1 MSCADVQTIQ
11 AGNGV
16 KTQFS
21 FDFPYISKSE
31 IQVSFWNNITEQW
44 DVKLTTDPT
53 YPWQI
58 TDANPTIV
66 EFTGT
71 PPPSAVSIDNVR
83 IRRITNISDIRAL
96 FNPGSA
102 IRSDDL
108 NNNFEQLRFAIQ
120 EANCQENVGVIIA
133 GGTLAGAL
141 DMDEFKITNLGNPT
155 NPQDAVTKSYVDTQ
169 DATKLNLSGGTMT
182 GNITFNGGQTF
193 PGVLPLAG
201 GTMTGSIAFSVSQ
214 PTGTTSTPGIIQLT
228 DSTSST
234 STTTAATPNSVKSTY
249 DAAMLKTGG
258 TFTGDVTLNAQ
269 SDLRFADSD
278 SSNWVAFQAPAT
290 VASNVTWTLPSADG
304 TDGQKLSTNGSGV
317 LSWTA
322 SVPNITYLT
331 SGTSATYTPTTGT
344 KAIYVEVVG
353 AGGGGGGVDGQ
364 GASTAALAGAGG
376 GGAYVA
382 KMITNMSQTFTYSVG
397 TGGNGGAAGT
407 NNGST
412 GGTTT
417 FVASVTGTLTASG
430 GTGGTGVLAGSSTDS
445 GGGGAGGATFTGG
458 DLNLRGGANTVG
470 TTTGATF
477 NTISQAGCAPYFGTV
492 GIAQRASNNNGPN
505 GGNPGEG
512 GAGGAVSATTAN
524 YAGGN
529 GAAGII
535 RITEF
540 F

>member
-193 PGVLPLAG
+193 PGVLPL
-201 GTMTGSIAFSVSQ
+201 
-214 PTGTTSTPGIIQLT
+214 
-228 DSTSST
+228 
-234 STTTAATPNSVKSTY
+234 
-249 DAAMLKTGG
+249 TGG
-258 TFTGDVTLNAQ
+258 TITGNITLDNQA
-269 SDLRFADSD
+269 DLRFGEATGHGG
-278 SSNWVAFQAPAT
+278 NYVGFQAPGT
-290 VASNVTWTLPSADG
+290 IASNVLWTLPNSDAPVSGYALVSDTAG
-304 TDGQKLSTNGSGV
+304 T
-317 LSWTA
+317 LSW
-322 SVPNITYLT
+322 
-331 SGTSATYTPTTGT
+331 GR
-344 KAIYVEVVG
+344 
-353 AGGGGGGVDGQ
+353 
-364 GASTAALAGAGG
+364 
-376 GGAYVA
+376 
-382 KMITNMSQTFTYSVG
+382 
-397 TGGNGGAAGT
+397 
-407 NNGST
+407 
-412 GGTTT
+412 
-417 FVASVTGTLTASG
+417 
-430 GTGGTGVLAGSSTDS
+430 
-445 GGGGAGGATFTGG
+445 AGGATGG
-458 DLNLRGGANTVG
+458 GTDDVFYENSQTV
-470 TTTGATF
+470 TTNYTLTAGKNAMTAGPI
-477 NTISQAGCAPYFGTV
+477 TIDSGVTVTVPAGSSWAIV
-492 GIAQRASNNNGPN
+492 
-505 GGNPGEG
+505 
-512 GAGGAVSATTAN
+512 
-524 YAGGN
+524 
-529 GAAGII
+529 
-535 RITEF
+535 
-540 F
+540 